1 MTAAA
6 AQAAPPVRAA
16 LDLAGA
22 ESTRASTVT
31 GVPYAVRLPVDVTDP
46 ASVAVFESRAAA
58 FRDPLV
64 RLWVVSRMPSDG
76 GAMESWR
83 AALRSFF
90 KSRASKIA
98 IFELSFGPQP
108 AEVTVLA
115 MRTAATELRAAT
127 DAQFAVGLSA
137 DRIGRFSSLFDRD
150 LAAYVDLIAA
160 PSREVAEQALTAA
173 GKISPALHAAITGFG
188 LPAGADAAAET
199 FAREVVASYGD
210 GGRIAAVAAQ
220 PDGADSLDGAFR
232 ALRWLQPLLA
242 GSIEVLDAKSSGLT
256 LRTKD
261 AAEAEFVHPPT
272 LFFDNDSLSTLLFYD
287 APASSEPLEIT
298 VTVPVEGT
306 PKIEAL
312 TTAQWRPAEG
322 YSRDGATVHIAAP
335 RPGTLVLVDF
345 NADAAPEGFATRTA
359 VTGVRQLTVEEIIAN
374 QRREQAKEDAAVDH
388 YSAHVRMSQHFRP
401 TVTDPGYDV
410 LTENRLFVAPD
421 GIEWEEL
428 SFAVNGSK
436 FGNNRPPFPLL
447 QPEKVL
453 SLPLQLRLS
462 NDYRYRLAGTE
473 QVDGHDCYVVRFDP
487 IDSARSLYRG
497 TAWIDRQTFSRVKL
511 QTVQT
516 HLSAPVVSSE
526 EIQTFSPVRLQNGAT
541 AYLMSHLVGRQI
553 VMIAGRNLL
562 VERDALIT
570 NVDVNGASFEGAR
583 VEARRGPH
591 VMYRDT
597 DRGLR
602 YFVKQGDTRVVSDR
616 PTMKAKAAA
625 MGITIDPSYAFPLP
639 IFGINYLNFSFGGP
653 ENQFAMLFGGVLA
666 AINIQRPKVPHTPF
680 DASLDFFG
688 IAVPSSDRRYD
699 SAGEHP
705 SERVITWP
713 ITTGVNLGWQ
723 YTAFQKAT
731 FQYQFRFDGYHADT
745 TTSETFVVPSST
757 VTNGFGG
764 AYEYRRGGYSAVLNG
779 AWYAR
784 GSWKPWGVPGNL
796 QQPERTYTRFSG
808 NLSRDFYLSPIQ
820 KLHLNGAYFGGD
832 RLDRFS
838 RYQFGLF
845 DDTRIHGVPASG
857 VRFDDLAMAR
867 GSYTFDL
874 FELYRVDVFLERAW
888 GRDLSAS
895 PDWQPITGIGAAL
908 NLRAPF
914 NTILRMDVGHAWLPR
929 EYQGI
934 GSTVVQVLLLKPL
947 GK

>member
-1 MTAAA
+1 M
-6 AQAAPPVRAA
+6 
-16 LDLAGA
+16 
-22 ESTRASTVT
+22 
-31 GVPYAVRLPVDVTDP
+31 
-46 ASVAVFESRAAA
+46 
-58 FRDPLV
+58 
-64 RLWVVSRMPSDG
+64 DG
-76 GAMESWR
+76 WR
-83 AALRSFF
+83 TALRAFF
-90 KSRASKIA
+90 RAHQSNLA
-98 IFELSFGPQP
+98 VCELSLGHEP
-108 AEVTVLA
+108 ADVTVLA
-115 MRTAATELRAAT
+115 IRTASTELRAAT
-127 DAQFAVGLSA
+127 EGAQLAVAVPA
-137 DRIGRFSSLFDRD
+137 DGPGRLGTLIDRD

-160 PSREVAEQALTAA
+160 STQDAASEALAAVADAAPSVKAA
-173 GKISPALHAAITGFG
+173 VTGLQ
-188 LPAGADAAAET
+188 LPADADAAAAS
-199 FAREVVASYGD
+199 FARAVIESYGTRTALVSARAD
-210 GGRIAAVAAQ
+210 GVNA
-220 PDGADSLDGAFR
+220 LDGVVR

-242 GSIEVLDAKSSGLT
+242 GSIEVLDAASSGLS
-256 LRTKD
+256 LRTRD
-261 AAEAEFVHPPT
+261 GAEPSLRVPPR

-287 APASSEPLEIT
+287 APADADPIT
-298 VTVPVEGT
+298 VSVTVPVEGT
-306 PKIEAL
+306 PRTEDLKSAAWRAGEA
-312 TTAQWRPAEG
+312 
-322 YSRDGATVHIAAP
+322 YSREGATVRLSAP
-335 RPGTLVLVDF
+335 RPGVPVLVDF
-345 NADAAPEGFATRTA
+345 NADASPEGFATRTG
-359 VTGVRQLTVEEIIAN
+359 VTGVRQLTVEEIIAG
-374 QRREQAKEDAAVDH
+374 QRREQAREDAAVDH

-421 GIEWEEL
+421 GLEWEEL
-428 SFAVNGSK
+428 SFSVNGSK
-436 FGNNRPPFPLL
+436 FGDNRPPFPLL

-462 NDYRYRLAGTE
+462 NDYRYRLAGTD
-473 QVDGHDCYVVRFDP
+473 QVDGHECYVVKFDP

-497 TAWIDRQTFSRVKL
+497 TVWIDRQSFARVKL

-516 HLSAPVVSSE
+516 RLSAPVVSSE
-526 EIQTFSPVRLQNGAT
+526 EIQTFSPVRLTEGPT
-541 AYLMSHLVGRQI
+541 VYLMSHLVGRQI

-570 NVDVNGASFEGAR
+570 DIDVNDPAFEGTR
-583 VEARRGPH
+583 TEARRSPH

-616 PTMKAKAAA
+616 PTTKAKAMA
-625 MGITIDPSYAFPLP
+625 MGITLDPSFAFPLP
-639 IFGINYLNFSFGGP
+639 IFGINYLNFSFGSP
-653 ENQFAMLFGGVLA
+653 DNQFAMLFGGVLA

-713 ITTGVNLGWQ
+713 ITTGLNLGWQ
-723 YTAFQKAT
+723 YTPFQKVT

-745 TTSETFVVPSST
+745 TTSENFVVPSST
-757 VTNGFGG
+757 ITNGIGG
-764 AYEYRRGGYSAVLNG
+764 AYEYRRGGYSAVANG
-779 AWYAR
+779 AWFGR
-784 GSWKPWGVPGNL
+784 GRWKPWGDPADL
-796 QQPERTYTRFSG
+796 EQPERTYTRVSA

-820 KLHLNGAYFGGD
+820 KIHLNGAWFGGS

-867 GSYTFDL
+867 GSYTFDIL
-874 FELYRVDVFLERAW
+874 EMYRIDLFLERAW
-888 GRDLSAS
+888 GRDLSVS
-895 PDWQPITGIGAAL
+895 REWQPITGIGAAL

-914 NTILRMDVGHAWLPR
+914 NTILRMDVGHAWLSP
-929 EYQGI
+929 EYRGI

-947 GK
+947 GS